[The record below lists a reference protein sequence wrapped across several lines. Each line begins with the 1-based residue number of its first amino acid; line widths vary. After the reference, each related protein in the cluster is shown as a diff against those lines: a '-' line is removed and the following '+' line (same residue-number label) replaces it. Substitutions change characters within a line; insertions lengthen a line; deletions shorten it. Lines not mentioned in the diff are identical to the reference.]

1 MSGTT
6 TSPPP
11 VRPGV
16 RIAVDVGTVRVG
28 IAATDATATLA
39 SPVTVLRRDRR
50 EQRDL
55 DELATLITERGAIE
69 VVVGL
74 PRTLGDKDSAS
85 TSDARRYAATLAAR
99 IAPVPVRL
107 LDERLTTV
115 SAGPRLQAAGRNT
128 KAARPVIDAAA
139 AVVLLETAL
148 ERERNTG
155 APAGEQVHP

>member
-1 MSGTT
+1 MA
-6 TSPPP
+6 
-11 VRPGV
+11 
-16 RIAVDVGTVRVG
+16 IDVGSVRVG
-28 IAATDATATLA
+28 VAASDITATLA
-39 SPVTVLRRDRR
+39 SPVAVLRRDRR

-55 DELATLITERGAIE
+55 DEVATLVHDRAAVE

-74 PRTLGDKDSAS
+74 PRTLREKDSAS
-85 TSDARRYAATLAAR
+85 TSDARDYAAALAAR

-115 SAGPRLQAAGRNT
+115 SASRHLQAAGHNT
-128 KAARPVIDAAA
+128 KAARQVIDAAA

-148 ERERNTG
+148 EHERHTG

>member
-1 MSGTT
+1 MSDTA
-6 TSPPP
+6 TSHLP

-16 RIAVDVGTVRVG
+16 RIAVDVGTARVG
-28 IAATDATATLA
+28 VAATDTTATIA
-39 SPVTVLRRDRR
+39 SPVTALRRDVRSR
-50 EQRDL
+50 RDL
-55 DELATLITERGAIE
+55 DELAALVSERAAIE

-74 PRTLGDKDSAS
+74 PRTLRGHDSAS
-85 TSDARRYAATLAAR
+85 TADARDYAAALAAR

-115 SAGPRLQAAGRNT
+115 AATRQLRAAGRDAR
-128 KAARPVIDAAA
+128 AARPVIDAAA

-148 ERERNTG
+148 DHERNTG